1 MNPDSEETPKSK
13 PECPSDQLLYTI
25 GHGGIARPSGHTI
38 LIILKPEKKVQ
49 EHIWSKNKFYD
60 QNKISLKKN
69 CGSNKN
75 LCPKEILGS
84 KRCFGSKK
92 LCVQKN
98 SCLEKIMDPKSF
110 GPKKFGVRKKCWAL
124 SL

>member
-13 PECPSDQLLYTI
+13 PECPSDQLFYTI

-60 QNKISLKKN
+60 QKQNFVKK
-69 CGSNKN
+69 K
-75 LCPKEILGS
+75 LLVKQKFVS
-84 KRCFGSKK
+84 KRNFGFKK
-92 LCVQKN
+92 IFWVKKMFVKKN
-98 SCLEKIMDPKSF
+98 SCLEQIV
-110 GPKKFGVRKKCWAL
+110 GPNKFWVLKFFWLK
-124 SL
+124 